1 MNWSFKARIPRAGL
15 AVVACVAVTVSCD
28 DFLEVQD
35 PSRFT
40 DESLN
45 TPLALAAVANGVEA
59 ELLQSIDDFGW
70 RFGQMSDELIHTGTW
85 NPDADRDKGRDP
97 AQVGLPGTGGYQ
109 SDLLFRRT
117 SAQKARERFLNVMG
131 DSANRT
137 LLMARVIAVEAWANV
152 YLGMYNCES
161 PKAPLGE
168 IVPSVEMFKL
178 AIPLFTEAANIA
190 KTAGSTNHE
199 RWAIA
204 GQARAKLFSA
214 DYAGALAD
222 AQLIPSSFVYTAKFS
237 ATNASNTLV
246 SFAHRSRLK
255 AAGLDTLHWSKVDT
269 IAGFVRDPYTGQHDR
284 RLPITH
290 QPNERGA
297 DGVTQYYNQE
307 KFDAVDDDIVQVSG
321 WEMRLIEAEA
331 HLQQGNL
338 AQAMTLINAVRANA
352 GLDPVV
358 ATDAAKVKEHLIWER
373 FAQFFLEGMRF
384 YDLHRFNLHGAV
396 LGTGRP
402 TQYPLDPNE
411 ITLNPNTNGR
421 LEGRCFPKS

>member
-1 MNWSFKARIPRAGL
+1 MTWSLKARQARAGI
-15 AVVACVAVTVSCD
+15 AAAACITASVSCS

-59 ELLQSIDDFGW
+59 DVLQLVDDFGW
-70 RFGQMSDELIHTGTW
+70 RFGQMSDELTHTGTW

-97 AQVGLPGTGGYQ
+97 SQLGTGGYQ
-109 SDLLFRRT
+109 QNLLVFRT

-131 DSANRT
+131 DTANRT
-137 LLMARVIAVEAWANV
+137 LLMARVVAVEAWTNV

-168 IVPSVEMFKL
+168 IVSSVDMFKL
-178 AIPLFTEAANIA
+178 AVPIFTEAANIA
-190 KTAGSTNHE
+190 KIAGSTNHE
-199 RWAIA
+199 LWAIA
-204 GQARAKLFSA
+204 GRARANLF
-214 DYAGALAD
+214 AGNHAAALAD

-237 ATNASNTLV
+237 ATSAGNTLV

-255 AAGLDTLHWSKVDT
+255 AAGLDTHHWSKVDT

-307 KFDAVDDDIVQVSG
+307 KFDAIDDDIVQVSG
-321 WEMRLIEAEA
+321 WEMRLIEAEV

-358 ATDAAKVKEHLIWER
+358 ATDAAKVREHLLWER

-384 YDLHRFNLHGAV
+384 YDLHRFNLHGTV

-402 TQYPLDPNE
+402 TQYPLDGTE
-411 ITLNPNTNGR
+411 INLNPNTNGR
-421 LEGRCFPKS
+421 LDPAERCFPKS